1 MQIEPYRSMADRFNV
16 YALCTASVDG
26 YGGTSTFFAAT
37 AEGGISTNKGNWR
50 NHVLERII
58 GPAFIEKI
66 HDAHIPNET
75 HPNENTMDHNY
86 RQYDY
91 VYEISTNSLCWRIA
105 VSISVAL
112 MIINNM
118 VFTIL
123 LRQRETHILRLP
135 SGMNWD
141 TVCSIWEMNIII
153 ALFL

>member
-1 MQIEPYRSMADRFNV
+1 MIM
-16 YALCTASVDG
+16 CM
-26 YGGTSTFFAAT
+26 
-37 AEGGISTNKGNWR
+37 K
-50 NHVLERII
+50 
-58 GPAFIEKI
+58 
-66 HDAHIPNET
+66 
-75 HPNENTMDHNY
+75 
-86 RQYDY
+86 
-91 VYEISTNSLCWRIA
+91 ISTNSLCWRIA

>member
-1 MQIEPYRSMADRFNV
+1 MSMHSARHRWMAMAV
-16 YALCTASVDG
+16 PAH
-26 YGGTSTFFAAT
+26 FAAT
-37 AEGGISTNKGNWR
+37 AKGGISTNKGNWR